1 MDINHS
7 IYFNRLKN
15 LLPIFFSLF
24 SLMFLFPALF
34 FYPNDFLFNEGQ
46 DAQRAYFTFMMY
58 MRNQHAWFEFPYL
71 NYPFGENIF
80 YLDVNPLLL
89 FVLRP
94 LFYVFPFLIDYGI
107 GIFNFIHLFQLIICI
122 IYLDIIL
129 KKIGLNIYYSIVGS
143 LLITFYSPQLLKI
156 AGNFS
161 LSWLFIFPA
170 AIYYIL
176 CWVEKYKFSYAIGL
190 IVLAIIS
197 FFIHPYLGIILTSFA
212 VITLLLYLLLNKN
225 MGWKNG
231 FILFLISIIPL
242 LLYMVTVKVTDI
254 HLNRTT
260 SPGGYMDNYLGIYE
274 WLVQPNGLTGKIFTA
289 ILNKDQTNYFDAAY
303 IPAIFHFFL
312 LIGIYLLLKYKYS
325 LNKSHVFLL
334 FSFIGSSLLL
344 MVFATGCFGFS
355 NLEWI
360 YEWISYARQ
369 LRLVSRFA
377 WPFYYVYAL
386 VSLGL
391 FLYGIQSIIR
401 LNQKL
406 KLIIP
411 SILLI
416 YAFVDLFI
424 IQKELNEKLKS
435 TPNYYHSV
443 ISEKDAHLVNQL
455 NSSEKWACIMPL
467 PLALEGSF
475 RYASPFNENSIKNA
489 YRIAWILNQPILGGI
504 LIRPSENEME
514 IIRESVNIPIY
525 KRPIIDY
532 IADKNARI
540 LMIAERNNWSVVE
553 AAMINLSENTGYN
566 FSNSGVYSM
575 SVQQWSEV
583 NCSAIVN
590 NSLDTNYILNEFENQ
605 TGTVAHSG
613 KGSIRYKRGDFNV
626 IKKIFPNQLNAGI
639 YKASCWVYNRNENS
653 VNGCFLVH
661 SLDVNGNSSGWIS
674 FSNPARSE
682 IIHQGWSYVE
692 VEFEIKKNTT
702 YEIAITAY
710 DFKNLYFIVDD
721 LFIREA
727 NSHRLTQ
734 NPLQYDTHL
743 PACRD

>member
-1 MDINHS
+1 MNINHS

-15 LLPIFFSLF
+15 LLPLFVSLF
-24 SLMFLFPALF
+24 SLMFFFPDLF
-34 FYPNDFLFNEGQ
+34 FYPNDILFNEGQ

-58 MRNQHAWFEFPYL
+58 MRNHHAWFEFPYL

-89 FVLRP
+89 FILRP
-94 LFYVFPFLIDYGI
+94 LFYTFPSLINYGI
-107 GIFNFIHLFQLIICI
+107 GIFNFIHLFQLILCV
-122 IYLDIIL
+122 IYLDKIF
-129 KKIGLNIYYSIVGS
+129 KKIGLNFYISIVGS
-143 LLITFYSPQLLKI
+143 ILITFYSPQLLKI

-176 CWVEKYKFSYAIGL
+176 CWVDKYKMSYAFVL

-197 FFIHPYLGIILTSFA
+197 FFIHPYLGIILTSFV

-225 MGWKNG
+225 MSWKNG

-242 LLYMVTVKVTDI
+242 LLYLVTVKVSDI

-260 SPGGYMDNYLGIYE
+260 SPGGYMENYLGVYE
-274 WLVQPNGLTGKIFTA
+274 WLVQPNGLTGKILTLIF
-289 ILNKDQTNYFDAAY
+289 NKDQTNYFDAAY
-303 IPAIFHFFL
+303 IPAIFHLFFL
-312 LIGIYLLLKYKYS
+312 TGIYLFFKNKYS
-325 LNKSHVFLL
+325 LNKSLVFLL
-334 FSFIGSSLLL
+334 FSFIGSSLVLT
-344 MVFATGCFGFS
+344 VFATGCFGFYKF
-355 NLEWI
+355 EWI

-386 VSLGL
+386 VSQGL
-391 FLYGIQSIIR
+391 FLYGVQSIIR
-401 LNQKL
+401 LNQKV

-411 SILLI
+411 SILLL
-416 YAFVDLFI
+416 YAFVDLVV
-424 IQKELNEKLKS
+424 IQQELNEKLKS
-435 TPNYYHSV
+435 TPNYYYSDL
-443 ISEKDAHLVNQL
+443 SEKDVQLINQHIPE
-455 NSSEKWACIMPL
+455 NIACIIPL

-475 RYASPFNENSIKNA
+475 RYASPFNENSIKKA
-489 YRIAWILNQPILGGI
+489 YRLAWLLNQPILGGI

-553 AAMINLSENTGYN
+553 ADMINLSENTGYN

-583 NCSAIVN
+583 NCSAIYNHSV
-590 NSLDTNYILNEFENQ
+590 DTNYILNEFENQ
-605 TGTVAHSG
+605 TETVAHSG
-613 KGSIRYKRGDFNV
+613 KGSIRYKRGDFNM
-626 IKKIFPNQLNAGI
+626 IQKIFPNQLNAGI
-639 YKASCWVYNRNENS
+639 YKASCWVYNRNENA
-653 VNGCFLVH
+653 VNGCFLAH
-661 SLDVNGNSSGWIS
+661 ALDVDGNSTGWIS

-682 IIHQGWSYVE
+682 IIHLGWSYVE
-692 VEFEIKKNTT
+692 VEFEIKENTS
-702 YEIAITAY
+702 YEIAITAF
-710 DFKNLYFIVDD
+710 DFKNLDFIVDD
-721 LFIREA
+721 FFIRKL

-734 NPLQYDTHL
+734 NPLQYDTHF
-743 PACRD
+743 PVCRD